1 MIHLCF
7 FRRNGVF
14 YGFEEKGHAGYAE
27 SGNDIVCSAIS
38 AMTMLIVNAVEIT
51 YASEVDY
58 KIDEKTTDITVK
70 CMGALPECEQDEKK
84 RFAIGGLIEAYFL
97 QLNDM
102 LEDYYDFIDVD
113 VVDE

>member
-70 CMGALPECEQDEKK
+70 WMGHLGKTVGISIQS
-84 RFAIGGLIEAYFL
+84 IIERCG
-97 QLNDM
+97 
-102 LEDYYDFIDVD
+102 
-113 VVDE
+113 